1 MQSSF
6 SETQLDRRAAT
17 ILRAVRTGNVT
28 PDSDALAE
36 LAEIAEV
43 ISASDRPVKPIVVAR
58 LTVTRAVGCKT
69 IIEVQADATFH
80 SFYRF
85 HTQQGNRRSTKQLV
99 RTANRNEGLRPY
111 FQAYRMTPGLEKLAE
126 FWKQHPGVTAV
137 TVRIIRRRAYRK
149 LITARPDELGLT
161 KTSVKLPRP
170 SFSPSGSLKS
180 AR

>member
-6 SETQLDRRAAT
+6 TERQLDRRTAT
-17 ILRAVRTGNVT
+17 ILRAVRVGKVPSN
-28 PDSDALAE
+28 SDALAE
-36 LAEIAEV
+36 LAEITEA
-43 ISASDRPVKPIVVAR
+43 ISDRPMKPIVVAR
-58 LTVTRAVGCKT
+58 LTATRAVGCKT
-69 IIEVQADATFH
+69 IIEVCEDATFN

-85 HTQQGNRRSTKQLV
+85 FTQQGNRRSTKKLV

-126 FWKQHPGVTAV
+126 FWRNHPGVTAV
-137 TVRIIRRRAYRK
+137 TVRIIKRRAYKR

-161 KTSVKLPRP
+161 KTSVQLPRP
-170 SFSPSGSLKS
+170 SFSPSGSLRS